1 MLSLPCGDNVARI
14 EVGAPIDAAVGAV
27 VDIAAGATAG
37 DLIAAKS
44 NANNNIGH
52 APASIGMY
60 AMLGYAIVVA
70 IIASSVSSRIA
81 TDATAFI
88 ISSRAVTAAIDAIV
102 GAAR

>member
-1 MLSLPCGDNVARI
+1 MMLSLPCVDNVARI

-27 VDIAAGATAG
+27 VDIAAGETAG

-60 AMLGYAIVVA
+60 AMLGYMQSLLPLLQAVSHH
-70 IIASSVSSRIA
+70 ASPQMPPPSSYQA
-81 TDATAFI
+81 EL
-88 ISSRAVTAAIDAIV
+88 
-102 GAAR
+102 